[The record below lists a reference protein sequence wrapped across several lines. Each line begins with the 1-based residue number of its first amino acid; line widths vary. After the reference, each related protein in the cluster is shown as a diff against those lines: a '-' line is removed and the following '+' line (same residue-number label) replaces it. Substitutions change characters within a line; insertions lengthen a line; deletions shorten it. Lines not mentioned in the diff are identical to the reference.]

1 MSSRE
6 NSTVSWRLAQLE
18 KAVMDL
24 ETHLD
29 RLGGKLDRVY
39 WALVGAS
46 LTVSVSVIVF
56 AITFVS
62 GKP

>member
-1 MSSRE
+1 VSSRD
-6 NSTVSWRLAQLE
+6 NSTVAWRLSQLE
-18 KAVMDL
+18 RAVTEL

-29 RLGGKLDRVY
+29 RLGSKLDRVY

-56 AITFVS
+56 AITFTA

>member
-1 MSSRE
+1 MTDS
-6 NSTVSWRLAQLE
+6 NGTVAWRLAQLE
-18 KAVMDL
+18 RAVTDL
-24 ETHLD
+24 EEHLD
-29 RLGGKLDRVY
+29 RLGGNLDRVY

-56 AITFVS
+56 AITFTA

>member
-6 NSTVSWRLAQLE
+6 NSTVAWRLAQLE
-18 KAVMDL
+18 KAVTDL
-24 ETHLD
+24 EGHLD
-29 RLGGKLDRVY
+29 RLGTKLDRVY

-56 AITFVS
+56 AITFTA